1 MVNLASDYGG
11 DNAIANRQ
19 AAIARYPTGAAGSG
33 VFRPSPAAPPP
44 TPRITA
50 GPSGRY
56 SRPAPPPTAAPG
68 PINTDP
74 NAWLG
79 SDTGYQDQLRQLGL
93 ALSNF
98 NADVT
103 RKQGD
108 INTDYG
114 TSEHAAQGQKVLDLK
129 NLEADYAGRGLI
141 HSGLYANSVGDYN
154 KEFEQRLADLVSS
167 RDRALSQL
175 TQEQNQFST
184 QQQLNQQAAREAALR
199 RRASSLGGVV

>member
-1 MVNLASDYGG
+1 MVNLAGDYGG

-33 VFRPSPAAPPP
+33 VFPSPSKPP

-56 SRPAPPPTAAPG
+56 SRPAPPPAVAPG
-68 PINTDP
+68 PVNTDP

-79 SDTGYQDQLRQLGL
+79 TDTGYQDQLRQLQL

-103 RKQGD
+103 RRQGG
-108 INTDYG
+108 INTDYS
-114 TSEHAAQGQKVLDLK
+114 TSEHAAQDQKALDLK
-129 NLEADYAGRGLI
+129 NMEADYAGRGLI
-141 HSGLYANSVGDYN
+141 HSGLYATSVGNYN

-175 TQEQNQFST
+175 TQEQNQFTT
-184 QQQLNQQAAREAALR
+184 QQQLDQQATREAALR
-199 RRASSLGGVV
+199 RRAASLGTVA